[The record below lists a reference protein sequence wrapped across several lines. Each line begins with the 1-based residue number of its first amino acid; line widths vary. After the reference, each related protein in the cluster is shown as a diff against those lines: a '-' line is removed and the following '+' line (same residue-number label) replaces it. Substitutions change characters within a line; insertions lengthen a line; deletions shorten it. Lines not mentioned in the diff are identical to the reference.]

1 MTTPEPDP
9 GATIVLA
16 SKSRSR
22 AAVLA
27 GAGVAF
33 ETEDSAV
40 DEAALKRELVAAGAG
55 PREVAERLGE
65 AKALAVSARRP
76 DDLVIG
82 ADQTLDLDGT
92 LYDKAADLSEA
103 RRHLVAMR
111 GRGHALHGGLVAAQR
126 GEAVWR
132 TIETSRLWMRD
143 FSDAFLD
150 GYLARG
156 GTALLASVGCYQLE
170 GEGAQLFERIEGDYF
185 TILGLPLLPL
195 LGFLRARGA
204 IAT

>member
-1 MTTPEPDP
+1 MSS

-33 ETEDSAV
+33 EMEDSEV
-40 DEAALKRELVAAGAG
+40 DEGALKAGLLADG
-55 PREVAERLGE
+55 ASPREVAERLGE

-76 DDLVIG
+76 GDQVIG
-82 ADQTLDLDGT
+82 ADQTLDLGGA
-92 LYDKAADLSEA
+92 LYDKPADLAEA
-103 RRHLVAMR
+103 RRHLTAMR
-111 GRGHALHGGLVAAQR
+111 GRDHALHGGIVAAEG
-126 GEAVWR
+126 GEVVWR
-132 TIETSRLWMRD
+132 TTETSRLWMRE
-143 FSDAFLD
+143 FSDAFLE

-156 GTALLASVGCYQLE
+156 GEALLASVGAYQLE
-170 GEGAQLFERIEGDYF
+170 GEGAQLFEKIEGDYF
-185 TILGLPLLPL
+185 AILGLPLLPL

-204 IAT
+204 ITT

>member
-1 MTTPEPDP
+1 MS
-9 GATIVLA
+9 GGVTIVLA

-33 ETEDSAV
+33 EAEDSGV
-40 DEAALKRELVAAGAG
+40 DEAALKTGLLAGGAS
-55 PREVAERLGE
+55 PRDVAERLGE

-76 DDLVIG
+76 DDLVVG
-82 ADQTLDLDGT
+82 ADQTLDLAGA
-92 LYDKAADLSEA
+92 LYDKPADLAEA
-103 RRHLVAMR
+103 RAHLTTLR
-111 GRGHALHGGLVAAQR
+111 GREHALHGGIVAAER
-126 GEAVWR
+126 GEVVWR
-132 TIETSRLWMRD
+132 TTETSRLWMRD

-156 GTALLASVGCYQLE
+156 GTDLLASVGGYQLE

-185 TILGLPLLPL
+185 AILGLPLLPL
-195 LGFLRARGA
+195 LGFLRHRGA
-204 IAT
+204 IPT

>member
-1 MTTPEPDP
+1 MK
-9 GATIVLA
+9 IVLA
-16 SKSRSR
+16 TRSRSR

-33 ETEDSAV
+33 ETEDSGV
-40 DEAALKRELVAAGAG
+40 DEAALKSALLAAGAS
-55 PREVAERLGE
+55 PCDVAERLGE

-82 ADQTLDLDGT
+82 ADQTLDLDGA
-92 LYDKAADLSEA
+92 LYDKPADLAEA
-103 RRHLVAMR
+103 REHLAAMR
-111 GRGHALHGGLVAAQR
+111 GRGHALHGGIVAAER
-126 GEAVWR
+126 GEVVWR
-132 TIETSRLWMRD
+132 TTETSRLWMRD
-143 FSDAFLD
+143 FTDAFLE

-156 GTALLASVGCYQLE
+156 GAALLASVGCYQLE

-185 TILGLPLLPL
+185 AILGLPLLPL
-195 LGFLRARGA
+195 LGFLRAKGA

>member
-1 MTTPEPDP
+1 VT
-9 GATIVLA
+9 AKVAIVLA

-40 DEAALKRELVAAGAG
+40 DEEALKADLLADGAS

-76 DDLVIG
+76 GDLVIG
-82 ADQTLDLDGT
+82 ADQTLDLGGA
-92 LYDKAADLSEA
+92 LYDKPADLAEA
-103 RRHLVAMR
+103 RRHLLAMR
-111 GRGHALHGGLVAAQR
+111 GRGHALHGGIVAAER
-126 GEAVWR
+126 GEVVWR
-132 TIETSRLWMRD
+132 TTETSRLWMRD

-156 GTALLASVGCYQLE
+156 GEALLGSVGAYQLE
-170 GEGAQLFERIEGDYF
+170 GEGAQLFERVEGDYF
-185 TILGLPLLPL
+185 AILGLPLLPL
-195 LGFLRARGA
+195 LGFLRGRGA
-204 IAT
+204 IPT

>member
-1 MTTPEPDP
+1 VTAK
-9 GATIVLA
+9 GAIVLA

-40 DEAALKRELVAAGAG
+40 DEGALKAELLTDGAS

-76 DDLVIG
+76 GDLVIG
-82 ADQTLDLDGT
+82 ADQTLDLGGA
-92 LYDKAADLSEA
+92 LYDKPADLAEA

-111 GRGHALHGGLVAAQR
+111 GCGHALHGGIVAAER
-126 GEAVWR
+126 GAVVWR
-132 TIETSRLWMRD
+132 TTETSRLWMRD

-156 GTALLASVGCYQLE
+156 GEALLGSVGAYQLE

-185 TILGLPLLPL
+185 AILGLPLLPL
-195 LGFLRARGA
+195 LGFLRERGA
-204 IAT
+204 IPT

>member
-1 MTTPEPDP
+1 
-9 GATIVLA
+9 VLA

-33 ETEDSAV
+33 ETEDSEV
-40 DEAALKRELVAAGAG
+40 DEAALKAALLANGAT
-55 PREVAERLGE
+55 PLEVAERLGE

-82 ADQTLDLDGT
+82 ADQTLDLAGR
-92 LYDKAADLSEA
+92 LFDKPADLGEA
-103 RRHLVAMR
+103 RAHLTALR
-111 GRGHALHGGLVAAQR
+111 GHGHALHGGIVAAQR
-126 GEAVWR
+126 GEVAWR
-132 TIETSRLWMRD
+132 TTETSRLWMRD
-143 FSDAFLD
+143 FSDDFLD

-156 GTALLASVGCYQLE
+156 GEALLASVGAYQLE

-185 TILGLPLLPL
+185 AILGLPLLPL
-195 LGFLRARGA
+195 LGFLRERGA
-204 IAT
+204 VAR

>member
-1 MTTPEPDP
+1 MSPTP
-9 GATIVLA
+9 TIVLA

-33 ETEDSAV
+33 ETEDSEV
-40 DEAALKRELVAAGAG
+40 DEGALKARLLAEGAG
-55 PREVAERLGE
+55 PRAVAEQLGE

-76 DDLVIG
+76 DDVVIG
-82 ADQTLDLDGT
+82 ADQTLDLGGV
-92 LYDKAADLSEA
+92 LYDKPADLAEA
-103 RRHLVAMR
+103 RSHLTAMR
-111 GRGHALHGGLVAAQR
+111 GRGHALHGGIVAAER
-126 GEAVWR
+126 GEVVWR
-132 TIETSRLWMRD
+132 TTETSRLWMRD

-156 GTALLASVGCYQLE
+156 GAALLASVGAYQLE

-185 TILGLPLLPL
+185 AILGLPLLPL
-195 LGFLRARGA
+195 LGFLRERGA
-204 IAT
+204 VPS

>member
-1 MTTPEPDP
+1 VTAKP
-9 GATIVLA
+9 AIVLA

-27 GAGVAF
+27 GAAVAF

-40 DEAALKRELVAAGAG
+40 DEDALKAGLLAQG
-55 PREVAERLGE
+55 ASPRDVAERLGE

-76 DDLVIG
+76 ADLVIG
-82 ADQTLDLDGT
+82 ADQTLDLGGA
-92 LYDKAADLSEA
+92 LYDKPVDLGEA

-111 GRGHALHGGLVAAQR
+111 GRGHALHGGIVAAER
-126 GEAVWR
+126 GEVVWR
-132 TIETSRLWMRD
+132 ATETSRLWMRD
-143 FSDAFLD
+143 FSNAFLD

-156 GTALLASVGCYQLE
+156 GAALLASVGAYQLE

-185 TILGLPLLPL
+185 AILGLPLLPL
-195 LGFLRARGA
+195 LGFLRDRGA
-204 IAT
+204 IST

>member
-1 MTTPEPDP
+1 MSS
-9 GATIVLA
+9 GVTIVLA

-33 ETEDSAV
+33 ETEDSEV
-40 DEAALKRELVAAGAG
+40 DEAALKAELLGRAAT
-55 PREVAERLGE
+55 PRDVAERLGE

-76 DDLVIG
+76 GDLVIG
-82 ADQTLDLDGT
+82 ADQTLDLEGK
-92 LYDKAADLSEA
+92 LYDKPADLAEA
-103 RRHLVAMR
+103 RAHLTALR
-111 GRGHALHGGLVAAQR
+111 GRGHALHGGIVAAEGGR
-126 GEAVWR
+126 VAWR
-132 TIETSRLWMRD
+132 TTETSRLWMRD

-156 GTALLASVGCYQLE
+156 GEALLASVGCYQLE

-185 TILGLPLLPL
+185 AILGLPLLPL
-195 LGFLRARGA
+195 LGFLRERGA
-204 IAT
+204 IGR

>member
-1 MTTPEPDP
+1 MTP
-9 GATIVLA
+9 GARIVLA

-33 ETEDSAV
+33 ETEDSEV
-40 DEAALKRELVAAGAG
+40 DEAALKAGLLAEGAG
-55 PREVAERLGE
+55 PRQVAERLGE

-76 DDLVIG
+76 GDLVIG
-82 ADQTLDLDGT
+82 ADQTLDLDGA
-92 LYDKAADLSEA
+92 LYDKAADLAEA
-103 RRHLVAMR
+103 RQHLAAMR
-111 GRGHALHGGLVAAQR
+111 GRGHALHGGIVAAEG
-126 GEAVWR
+126 GEVVWR
-132 TIETSRLWMRD
+132 TTETSRLWMRR

-156 GTALLASVGCYQLE
+156 GEALLASVGCYQLE

-185 TILGLPLLPL
+185 AILGLPLLPL
-195 LGFLRARGA
+195 LAFLRDRGA
-204 IAT
+204 VPT

>member
-1 MTTPEPDP
+1 VTAKP
-9 GATIVLA
+9 AIVLA

-27 GAGVAF
+27 GAAVAF

-40 DEAALKRELVAAGAG
+40 DEDALKAGLLAG
-55 PREVAERLGE
+55 GASPRDVAERLGE

-76 DDLVIG
+76 ADLVIG
-82 ADQTLDLDGT
+82 ADQTLDLGGA
-92 LYDKAADLSEA
+92 LYDKPADLAEA

-111 GRGHALHGGLVAAQR
+111 GRSHALHGGIVAAEG
-126 GEAVWR
+126 GEVVWR
-132 TIETSRLWMRD
+132 TTETSRLWMRD
-143 FSDAFLD
+143 FSNAFLD

-156 GTALLASVGCYQLE
+156 GAALLASVGAYQLE

-185 TILGLPLLPL
+185 AILGLPLLPL
-195 LGFLRARGA
+195 LAFLRERGA
-204 IAT
+204 IST

>member
-1 MTTPEPDP
+1 MSS
-9 GATIVLA
+9 GVTIVLA

-33 ETEDSAV
+33 ETEDSQV
-40 DEAALKRELVAAGAG
+40 DEGALKTRLLADGAG

-76 DDLVIG
+76 DALVIG
-82 ADQTLDLDGT
+82 ADQTLDLGGA
-92 LYDKAADLSEA
+92 LYDKPADLAEA
-103 RRHLVAMR
+103 RRHLTAMR
-111 GRGHALHGGLVAAQR
+111 GRGHALHGGIVAAER
-126 GEAVWR
+126 GEVVWR
-132 TIETSRLWMRD
+132 TTETSRLWMRD

-156 GTALLASVGCYQLE
+156 GAALLASVGCYQLE

-185 TILGLPLLPL
+185 AILGLPLLPL
-195 LGFLRARGA
+195 LAFLRERGA
-204 IAT
+204 VPK

>member
-1 MTTPEPDP
+1 
-9 GATIVLA
+9 VLA

-33 ETEDSAV
+33 ETEDSEV
-40 DEAALKRELVAAGAG
+40 DEGALKAGLLADGAG

-76 DDLVIG
+76 DALVIG
-82 ADQTLDLDGT
+82 ADQTLDLGGA
-92 LYDKAADLSEA
+92 LYDKPADLAEA
-103 RRHLVAMR
+103 RRHLTAMR
-111 GRGHALHGGLVAAQR
+111 GRGHALHGGVVAAER
-126 GEAVWR
+126 GEVVWR
-132 TIETSRLWMRD
+132 TTETSRLWMRA

-156 GTALLASVGCYQLE
+156 GEALLASVGAYQLE

-185 TILGLPLLPL
+185 AILGLPLLPL
-195 LGFLRARGA
+195 LAFLRGRGA
-204 IAT
+204 IPK

>member
-1 MTTPEPDP
+1 VSP
-9 GATIVLA
+9 GVPIVLA

-33 ETEDSAV
+33 AAEDSRV
-40 DEAALKRELVAAGAG
+40 DEDELKGQLAAKGAT
-55 PREVAERLGE
+55 PRDVAERLAE

-82 ADQTLDLDGT
+82 ADQTLDLGGE
-92 LYDKAADLSEA
+92 LFDKAADLAEA
-103 RRHLVAMR
+103 RARLTTMR
-111 GRGHALHGGLVAAQR
+111 GRGHALHGGIVAAER
-126 GEAVWR
+126 GEIVWR
-132 TIETSRLWMRD
+132 TTETSRLWMRD

-150 GYLARG
+150 GYLERG
-156 GTALLASVGCYQLE
+156 GEALLGSVGCYLLE

-185 TILGLPLLPL
+185 AILGLPLLPL
-195 LGFLRARGA
+195 LGFLRERGA
-204 IAT
+204 IPT

>member
-1 MTTPEPDP
+1 
-9 GATIVLA
+9 LA

-33 ETEDSAV
+33 ETEDSAI
-40 DEAALKRELVAAGAG
+40 DEAALKTDLLAAGAS
-55 PREVAERLGE
+55 PRDVAERLGE

-82 ADQTLDLDGT
+82 ADQTLDLGGA
-92 LYDKAADLSEA
+92 LYDKAANLAEA
-103 RRHLVAMR
+103 KTHLTAMR
-111 GRGHALHGGLVAAQR
+111 GRGHALHGGIVAAE
-126 GEAVWR
+126 GGDVVWR
-132 TIETSRLWMRD
+132 TTETSRLWMRD

-156 GTALLASVGCYQLE
+156 GDTLLASVGCYQLE
-170 GEGAQLFERIEGDYF
+170 GEGVQLFERIEGDYF
-185 TILGLPLLPL
+185 AILGLPLLPL
-195 LGFLRARGA
+195 LAFLRERGA
-204 IAT
+204 IVT